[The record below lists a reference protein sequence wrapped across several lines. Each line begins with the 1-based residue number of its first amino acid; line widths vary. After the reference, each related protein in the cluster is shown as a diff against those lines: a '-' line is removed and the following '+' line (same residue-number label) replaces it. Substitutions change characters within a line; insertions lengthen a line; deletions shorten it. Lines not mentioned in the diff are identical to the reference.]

1 MKKSLGNGAEG
12 KRLIHEIVPYFGCP
26 YNWSFPVLL
35 PILRVTFFSSCY
47 RGFYVS
53 QPCFLMEWSFC
64 CDDDDDDADDDDGDD
79 DDDATSGSS
88 R

>member
-1 MKKSLGNGAEG
+1 M
-12 KRLIHEIVPYFGCP
+12 
-26 YNWSFPVLL
+26 L
-35 PILRVTFFSSCY
+35 PILKVTFFSSRY
-47 RGFYVS
+47 RVFCVS
-53 QPCFLMEWSFC
+53 QPCFLMGWSFC